1 MKKSIQEQQL
11 RCIGMAASMYQIRKF
26 NKLKKGAITMIDRL
40 DKFPHQ
46 NDYVL
51 VNDRR
56 AFKVVKYVYTGKD
69 TGFRRFELGPTDK
82 VDFATTK

>member
-1 MKKSIQEQQL
+1 
-11 RCIGMAASMYQIRKF
+11 MAASMYQIRKY

-40 DKFPHQ
+40 DRFPHP

-56 AFKVVKYVYTGKD
+56 AFRVVKYVYTGKD
-69 TGFRRFELGPTDK
+69 TGFQRLKSDPAAK
-82 VDFATTK
+82 ADFATTRKETHK